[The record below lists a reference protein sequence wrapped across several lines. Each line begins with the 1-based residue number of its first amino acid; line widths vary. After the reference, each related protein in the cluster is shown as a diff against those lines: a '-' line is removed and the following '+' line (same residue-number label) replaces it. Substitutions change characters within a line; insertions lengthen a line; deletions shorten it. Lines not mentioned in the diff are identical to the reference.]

1 MMFEMALLFLVC
13 LPIFNYIEGEEEKD
27 V

>member
-1 MMFEMALLFLVC
+1 MFGMALLFLVC
-13 LPIFNYIEGEEEKD
+13 LPIFNEIEREEEKD